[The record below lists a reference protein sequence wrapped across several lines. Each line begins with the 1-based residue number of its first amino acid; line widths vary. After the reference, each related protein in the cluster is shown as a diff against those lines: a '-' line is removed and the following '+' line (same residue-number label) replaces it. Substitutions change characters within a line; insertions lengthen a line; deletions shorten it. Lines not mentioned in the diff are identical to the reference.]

1 MPKMFKTV
9 KYMQKVVA
17 EIVLKRNMD
26 LFNSAQAL
34 IINIYVFISFF
45 FYSSGGKKVWCKY
58 LGLKRVLGFL
68 TESLLNK
75 LIHIKY
81 LLIYSWIFTRTK
93 TL

>member
-1 MPKMFKTV
+1 MFKTV

-26 LFNSAQAL
+26 LFINI
-34 IINIYVFISFF
+34 IINIYVFISF

-68 TESLLNK
+68 SESLLNK

-81 LLIYSWIFTRTK
+81 FLIYSWIFTRTK

>member
-45 FYSSGGKKVWCKY
+45 FIPVEVRKY
-58 LGLKRVLGFL
+58 GV
-68 TESLLNK
+68 N
-75 LIHIKY
+75 I
-81 LLIYSWIFTRTK
+81 
-93 TL
+93 